1 MNMSGCSCL
10 FVVTRRIRYIRGR
23 VKQNPHIWVVNSPAV
38 LVESLAFELIFV
50 FDGSTLRV
58 DVVTMFLYP
67 FGRDSSVIVHLS
79 GLMHN
84 IYLFSSTVSCYSFLI
99 KLAGLRY
106 V

>member
-1 MNMSGCSCL
+1 MDMSGCSCL

-67 FGRDSSVIVHLS
+67 FGRDSSS
-79 GLMHN
+79 DCT
-84 IYLFSSTVSCYSFLI
+84 S
-99 KLAGLRY
+99 
-106 V
+106 

>member
-58 DVVTMFLYP
+58 DVVTPPSFWVGMILP
-67 FGRDSSVIVHLS
+67 VIVHLS
-79 GLMHN
+79 GLMH
-84 IYLFSSTVSCYSFLI
+84 ISIASD
-99 KLAGLRY
+99 
-106 V
+106 